1 MPSALAPPATLTSC
15 LGRILSLPL
24 LLLWHRGAPR
34 AAKPACWPTAA
45 AVALVGPRASWCLW
59 WHGEHGS
66 GFGVPHGTPAR
77 AALTLSHSPCSRAGL
92 APCVLHGGAGS
103 TAGMQNEMRCDS
115 PSSWEHR
122 CNLHQNVLSRL
133 ESPGWSSVPG
143 QDQPPLAPDVAPGGA
158 RPWRC
163 PAALRCPGHRPAA
176 LPAPSS
182 RDRARPAPC
191 TPKSRRGIARLNKH
205 GAPSPPGL
213 LLPQAPCRDPRVP
226 GALPALQGGW
236 GLMDGPTGLFWV
248 SLRRSLPRTPPG
260 DAGGLAVT
268 GRGHQLCLQ
277 GWAAGAAPVPLHC
290 SAWHPVTASGTSW
303 PGSLGTVP
311 AELLGLWLQ
320 SLLTHTV

>member
-1 MPSALAPPATLTSC
+1 M
-15 LGRILSLPL
+15 SLPL

-163 PAALRCPGHRPAA
+163 PALAVPGCPPVSRAQASSAPRSQLPGQGPSSSLHPQKQEGHCQAEQTRSSLTPGAAAAPSTLQGPQGARSPPCPAGWVGADGWTHRALLGQ
-176 LPAPSS
+176 PAPFPSQDTS
-182 RDRARPAPC
+182 RGCWGAGSDRQRE
-191 TPKSRRGIARLNKH
+191 S
-205 GAPSPPGL
+205 
-213 LLPQAPCRDPRVP
+213 
-226 GALPALQGGW
+226 
-236 GLMDGPTGLFWV
+236 
-248 SLRRSLPRTPPG
+248 
-260 DAGGLAVT
+260 
-268 GRGHQLCLQ
+268 LCLQ